1 MNNLK
6 QDGAVLNLPL
16 FLADWTGK
24 VLKMR
29 NGNDQI
35 K

>member
-6 QDGAVLNLPL
+6 QDGAIINLPL

-24 VLKMR
+24 ILKMWS
-29 NGNDQI
+29 GNA
-35 K
+35 